1 MLREADV
8 RAFAA
13 AHRDGGI
20 EVDVREPHGEFT
32 RAETAGLAPA
42 SGPADGRAA

>member
-1 MLREADV
+1 MHRAVNL

-13 AHRDGGI
+13 AHRDGA
-20 EVDVREPHGEFT
+20 